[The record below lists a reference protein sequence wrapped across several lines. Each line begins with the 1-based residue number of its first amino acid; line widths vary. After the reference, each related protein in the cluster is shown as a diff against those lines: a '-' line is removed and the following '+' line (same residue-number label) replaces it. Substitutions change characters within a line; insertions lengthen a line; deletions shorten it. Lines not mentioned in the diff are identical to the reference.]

1 MDKNKKLSAVKKTM
15 PLARSAH
22 SARSPHPIPLP
33 MPMPPPPPKVQS
45 YSYYLSNS
53 TYIDDKNKV
62 EKHLEIKSNG
72 KNENGHYMEK
82 KNGEIK
88 INLHDMDK
96 IKRYL
101 KKI

>member
-1 MDKNKKLSAVKKTM
+1 MDKNKKLSALKKTM
-15 PLARSAH
+15 PSAR
-22 SARSPHPIPLP
+22 SARSPHSIPMPLP
-33 MPMPPPPPKVQS
+33 MPMHPPQNSVQS

-72 KNENGHYMEK
+72 KNEDGHYMEK
-82 KNGEIK
+82 KNDEIK

-96 IKRYL
+96 IKSYL

>member
-1 MDKNKKLSAVKKTM
+1 MDKDKKLSSRANKSMMHEKPNRKKIPQQ
-15 PLARSAH
+15 PL
-22 SARSPHPIPLP
+22 
-33 MPMPPPPPKVQS
+33 S

-53 TYIDDKNKV
+53 TYITDKNKV

-72 KNENGHYMEK
+72 NTENGHYMEK
-82 KNGEIK
+82 KNGKIK

-96 IKRYL
+96 IKKYL

>member
-1 MDKNKKLSAVKKTM
+1 MDKTKKLSAAYKTH
-15 PLARSAH
+15 AKTQ
-22 SARSPHPIPLP
+22 IT
-33 MPMPPPPPKVQS
+33 PPPQS

-72 KNENGHYMEK
+72 NTENAHYMEK

-101 KKI
+101 KKT

>member
-1 MDKNKKLSAVKKTM
+1 MDKDKKLSSRTNKSMMHTQPNRKKK
-15 PLARSAH
+15 
-22 SARSPHPIPLP
+22 SPTLP
-33 MPMPPPPPKVQS
+33 PTLS

-53 TYIDDKNKV
+53 TYITDKNKV

-72 KNENGHYMEK
+72 NTENGHYMEK
-82 KNGEIK
+82 KNGKIK